1 LCSVFGFVTVGLQ
14 FQKMSVKINIVKKI
28 AKNAPLK
35 YFYSVW
41 LCWFWVARVAFTT
54 LLQFEPK
61 SRPSFSEI
69 VTCLEKIISDCQK
82 SKQQDTSGSDKRL
95 LPCISSGSDEKTGKV
110 ASCLGARSEEVIP
123 TSAAEAEALL
133 ETSDKLELKKC
144 EWFYFIH
151 LIHRIYLFLCIQCEV
166 CKIKSAVCGYYV
178 LISDHLF
185 HL

>member
-1 LCSVFGFVTVGLQ
+1 
-14 FQKMSVKINIVKKI
+14 MNVKVNNVQKI

-35 YFYSVW
+35 YFYSLW

-69 VTCLEKIISDCQK
+69 VTRLEKIVSDDQK
-82 SKQQDTSGSDKRL
+82 SKQQDTNGSDKRL
-95 LPCISSGSDEKTGKV
+95 LASLSLVSDEKTGKV
-110 ASCLGARSEEVIP
+110 TSSLGARSEEIIP

-133 ETSDKLELKKC
+133 ETRDKLQLKKC

-151 LIHRIYLFLCIQCEV
+151 LIQGISLFLCVWHVKCVKE
-166 CKIKSAVCGYYV
+166 KSALCGCYV
-178 LISDHLF
+178 LISDHPF
-185 HL
+185 CI